1 MSGGTSCVT
10 PSISDTLVFP
20 VKRFW
25 IRPQSTQNRDS
36 SYSREPSDVS
46 GTFEESQLRLLKSR
60 GTSFASCNKKCTGF
74 HNLPRN
80 VLVCIFSHFLERE
93 IGRVLAHVCRHWW
106 LASHHP
112 TLWRH
117 LEFNGGCVPISV
129 ICRVLRRAP
138 QLESVKF
145 IAVPDVSTAIRQLCR
160 CNVGVRSVSV
170 KYCTGKEEHIP
181 ESVLR
186 NLVVSCHKLCC
197 LDLKGTQFYAQ
208 RFYQDLVNLAHLK
221 SLNLGL
227 NRFLKAQD
235 LMLVAINCRGLEE
248 LRLSRRRT
256 NSEQHTLTD
265 PDASFLFHNMRYSLT
280 SLKFDAQGLGA
291 ETFQAIL
298 SCSLLEN
305 LCLTNALF
313 LTGDL
318 FQSIPK
324 KLPNLTKLKVTK
336 ACQLSTHDFT
346 NMSNNKLEVLEV
358 KRCSGRLAESL
369 MNRLIFNCPLL
380 RILAFKDSQFHSRS
394 FFVLLHRLPLLTS
407 INLGYNHYFV
417 LEDLVC
423 IANVCEQVSEIKI
436 LSSRMFFNRE
446 LSECNNIF
454 TKMTDSGLSALSKLH
469 GLKSLLVSKARHM
482 TDSGLSA
489 LSKLHGLKSLLVSK
503 ARHVTSEGWKNLFD
517 KGHFIDMES
526 LLLTRNEGLDD
537 ICLFFVS
544 TTCPRLRRLSLRS
557 CMGVSDEGVEYLIHS
572 CRRLVY
578 LNIDGTHPSVG
589 LSLLQIPRK
598 NHPSSPDRDSNLDLP
613 SLAVEL
619 NTTSALANYATEA
632 GLIRKA

>member
-36 SYSREPSDVS
+36 GYSREPSDVS

-60 GTSFASCNKKCTGF
+60 GTSFAGCNKKCTGF

-145 IAVPDVSTAIRQLCR
+145 IAVPDDHLCDQVIRVSGYISKSPGLDPRHFQNVSIKQWVWNRFKLSLVRTNEELLE

-170 KYCTGKEEHIP
+170 KYCTGKEEHLP

-346 NMSNNKLEVLEV
+346 NMFTFEREKMNKLTSLNISGCWRLDDFGLKAIVDTTFKSLEQ
-358 KRCSGRLAESL
+358 LSL
-369 MNRLIFNCPLL
+369 
-380 RILAFKDSQFHSRS
+380 HSCKS
-394 FFVLLHRLPLLTS
+394 LTS
-407 INLGYNHYFV
+407 DGIDY
-417 LEDLVC
+417 
-423 IANVCEQVSEIKI
+423 SKI
-436 LSSRMFFNRE
+436 Q
-446 LSECNNIF
+446 IDGQ
-454 TKMTDSGLSALSKLH
+454 TDSLH
-469 GLKSLLVSKARHM
+469 
-482 TDSGLSA
+482 
-489 LSKLHGLKSLLVSK
+489 
-503 ARHVTSEGWKNLFD
+503 E
-517 KGHFIDMES
+517 I
-526 LLLTRNEGLDD
+526 
-537 ICLFFVS
+537 
-544 TTCPRLRRLSLRS
+544 
-557 CMGVSDEGVEYLIHS
+557 
-572 CRRLVY
+572 
-578 LNIDGTHPSVG
+578 
-589 LSLLQIPRK
+589 
-598 NHPSSPDRDSNLDLP
+598 
-613 SLAVEL
+613 
-619 NTTSALANYATEA
+619 
-632 GLIRKA
+632 